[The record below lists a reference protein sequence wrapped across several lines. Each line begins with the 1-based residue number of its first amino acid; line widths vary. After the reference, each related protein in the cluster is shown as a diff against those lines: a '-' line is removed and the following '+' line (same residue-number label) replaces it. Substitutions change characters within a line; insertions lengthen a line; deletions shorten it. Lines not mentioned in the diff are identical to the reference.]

1 MRRWLVPALALGAA
15 LGAVLTGG
23 AEPFGRLALRVY
35 APGLAEPM
43 VADPA
48 LKGLALA
55 RQGRHGEAADAFAGA
70 GPNETYN
77 RATAHALNGD
87 FAEALLSYDDL
98 LVREP
103 DHADAI
109 ANFRLIASVYGGTKL
124 DLSRMDLLIE
134 EQGDGPIVEGPE
146 AQGGGRAMGTG
157 ADSDGL
163 ATDIFAPN
171 ITVEAGLRRT
181 SRIFDD
187 KFIDANAEWLTTM
200 LDQPGLFLS
209 ERLKAEQKRRQELG
223 IGVETEEGAW

>member
-1 MRRWLVPALALGAA
+1 M
-15 LGAVLTGG
+15 
-23 AEPFGRLALRVY
+23 
-35 APGLAEPM
+35 PGLAEPL
-43 VADPA
+43 VSNPA
-48 LKGLALA
+48 LRGMALA
-55 RQGRHGEAADAFAGA
+55 GQGKHAAAAAAFQEA
-70 GPNETYN
+70 GPRETYN
-77 RATAHALNGD
+77 RATAHAMGGD

-171 ITVEAGLRRT
+171 ITVGAGLRRT

-200 LDQPGLFLS
+200 LDQPGLFLAA
-209 ERLKAEQKRRQELG
+209 RLVAEQKRRQALG
-223 IGVETEEGAW
+223 IAVETEEGAW